1 MNLCHGNDFR
11 KSFGLQFHGYSPVIY
26 RLRKQTY
33 DEIGKNKS
41 HSLSNV
47 FFRPGFPSSGDSIV
61 HGRYMPLQ
69 DKILFWDGHNLGLR
83 GDYNG
88 VLLLDT
94 ILQAPIGQNDDYI
107 KLEII
112 LSEAIIFQNCIT
124 ELESEG
130 LECPCDISNELTQKI
145 NQAQLKAKKG
155 IKAQRVF
162 SFPNTSN
169 FSY

>member
-1 MNLCHGNDFR
+1 MKYLRTFWNAEF
-11 KSFGLQFHGYSPVIY
+11 SFSNGIFP
-26 RLRKQTY
+26 Y
-33 DEIGKNKS
+33 DSFE
-41 HSLSNV
+41 
-47 FFRPGFPSSGDSIV
+47 GDNIQ
-61 HGRYMPLQ
+61 GRYMPLQ

-112 LSEAIIFQNCIT
+112 LSEAIIFQNCIS

-145 NQAQLKAKKG
+145 NQAQLNAKKG
-155 IKAQRVF
+155 IKAQRVCF
-162 SFPNTSN
+162 CFPPTTSDHPTLTL
-169 FSY
+169 FLLYSGILSAWRCRTQV

>member
-1 MNLCHGNDFR
+1 MFLF
-11 KSFGLQFHGYSPVIY
+11 Y
-26 RLRKQTY
+26 
-33 DEIGKNKS
+33 
-41 HSLSNV
+41 
-47 FFRPGFPSSGDSIV
+47 FFAAENII

-94 ILQAPIGQNDDYI
+94 ILQSPIGQNDDYI
-107 KLEII
+107 KLELI
-112 LSEAIIFQNCIT
+112 LSEAIIFQNCIN

-145 NQAQLKAKKG
+145 NQAQLNAKKG
-155 IKAQRVF
+155 IKAQRV
-162 SFPNTSN
+162 SLLYALNRKMNIQRYN
-169 FSY
+169 F